1 MGHLYGVA
9 LMDAVVEIREAAFR
23 MRADGATQ
31 GGAGG
36 QPPPNCLVLVAPD
49 ADAICASIIIE
60 RVLTGEKV
68 LHDIAPVAGYTE
80 VVRKCRAFGPNLRS
94 VVLVNC
100 GASAN
105 LGDLLWPARPA
116 DPDYLAD
123 WWSLPEEAH
132 VYVLDVHRPFNHH
145 NVRNREQR
153 VTVLD
158 YFALPGE
165 GDDVPRAGDSDAED
179 ELDEEEEEE
188 GESEAEEA
196 EPGEEEEEAA
206 ESAAESGHG
215 RASSD
220 EREGDEGSRGAGSS
234 PARGQP
240 TQKRRRLRRAG
251 GDASEGDD
259 SEGGG
264 EGEGGSDEEARAS
277 GAPASSPGVAS
288 RRSAASSADRR
299 RRRRAGVGGT
309 AGAASPPRQQRLDQE
324 LRDRRRAAA
333 ERYRRYYSGN
343 HYGTCAALV
352 AYELAEQVGGRA
364 GGQGGPR
371 RRGTRA
377 RRAAR
382 CSPDSPP
389 PLCPSSRVGGV
400 SMHAVVLRAQRPAVA
415 GGGGPHG
422 ALPDGPH

>member
-179 ELDEEEEEE
+179 ELDEEEEE
-188 GESEAEEA
+188 G
-196 EPGEEEEEAA
+196 GN
-206 ESAAESGHG
+206 
-215 RASSD
+215 
-220 EREGDEGSRGAGSS
+220 
-234 PARGQP
+234 
-240 TQKRRRLRRAG
+240 RRRRRPSQA
-251 GDASEGDD
+251 
-259 SEGGG
+259 
-264 EGEGGSDEEARAS
+264 
-277 GAPASSPGVAS
+277 
-288 RRSAASSADRR
+288 RR
-299 RRRRAGVGGT
+299 RRRRPRRAPRRAPTAAPRLTSVRAT
-309 AGAASPPRQQRLDQE
+309 RAAGARAARPPAGNQHRSAGDCGERAATLP
-324 LRDRRRAAA
+324 RATTPRAAA
-333 ERYRRYYSGN
+333 R
-343 HYGTCAALV
+343 
-352 AYELAEQVGGRA
+352 GRA
-364 GGQGGPR
+364 GATR
-371 RRGTRA
+371 RRVLQALPPPALVRPRGGRLPVALIAGGAGARGWAEQRGQHRRPSSSASTRSCATGAAPRPSAIAGTTAATTTARA
-377 RRAAR
+377 RR
-382 CSPDSPP
+382 
-389 PLCPSSRVGGV
+389 
-400 SMHAVVLRAQRPAVA
+400 
-415 GGGGPHG
+415 
-422 ALPDGPH
+422 

>member
-179 ELDEEEEEE
+179 ELDEEEEEG

-196 EPGEEEEEAA
+196 EPGEEEEEEAA
-206 ESAAESGHG
+206 ESAEESAHG

-299 RRRRAGVGGT
+299 RRRRAGVGGA
-309 AGAASPPRQQRLDQE
+309 AGAASPPKQQRLDQE

-364 GGQGGPR
+364 GG
-371 RRGTRA
+371 RA
-377 RRAAR
+377 GRATSAGHAR
-382 CSPDSPP
+382 T
-389 PLCPSSRVGGV
+389 PSSPLQSGLTPSPMPLV
-400 SMHAVVLRAQRPAVA
+400 SCGWCVDACSRPT
-415 GGGGPHG
+415 G
-422 ALPDGPH
+422 ATTCCGWRWWASRSTS